1 VSNLEEELGVD
12 LLKVASESFKRR
24 LFELLK
30 GQGMQTNQRVMFFSD
45 GGTDIREVQQY
56 LNPEAEP
63 ERREETLKSL
73 ESVKHYL
80 WHGNVARARD
90 RIEDIHCF
98 LDNEELTGENSRKL
112 KKALD
117 EFDTYV
123 VINEAL
129 IPNYGERWRNEEAI
143 ATGFVESAVNQ
154 IVSKRFAKKQQ
165 MQWTKKS
172 AHLVLQ
178 MRTQVLDER
187 LEETFRDW
195 YPDFRT
201 KPPENE
207 IQQAA

>member
-1 VSNLEEELGVD
+1 
-12 LLKVASESFKRR
+12 
-24 LFELLK
+24 
-30 GQGMQTNQRVMFFSD
+30 M
-45 GGTDIREVQQY
+45 
-56 LNPEAEP
+56 
-63 ERREETLKSL
+63 
-73 ESVKHYL
+73 KHYL

>member
-1 VSNLEEELGVD
+1 MD

>member
-1 VSNLEEELGVD
+1 
-12 LLKVASESFKRR
+12 
-24 LFELLK
+24 
-30 GQGMQTNQRVMFFSD
+30 MQINQRVMFFSD
-45 GGTDIREVQQY
+45 GGTDIREVQLY
-56 LNPEAEP
+56 LNPEAEHYLDWFHITMRLTVMGQYAKGLDTTQ

-90 RIEDIHCF
+90 QIEDLHCF

-112 KKALD
+112 RKALD
-117 EFDTYV
+117 EFDTYIV
-123 VINEAL
+123 VNEAL

-165 MQWTKKS
+165 MQWTKKG

-187 LEETFRDW
+187 LGETFRDW
-195 YPDFRT
+195 YPNFRT
-201 KPPENE
+201 KAENE
-207 IQQAA
+207 IKQAA

>member
-1 VSNLEEELGVD
+1 MTDCFLFVPGHKGRFRHYLD
-12 LLKVASESFKRR
+12 WFHITMR
-24 LFELLK
+24 LTVMGQYAK
-30 GQGMQTNQRVMFFSD
+30 GLDATQEG
-45 GGTDIREVQQY
+45 
-56 LNPEAEP
+56 
-63 ERREETLKSL
+63 REETLKSL

-112 KKALD
+112 RKALD
-117 EFDTYV
+117 ESDTYV
-123 VINEAL
+123 TVNEAL
-129 IPNYGERWRNEEAI
+129 IPNYGERWRNQEAI

-187 LEETFRDW
+187 LEDTFRDW
-195 YPDFRT
+195 YPDFRR
-201 KPPENE
+201 K
-207 IQQAA
+207 AA